1 MTSLFYQDLPTAF
14 ISSLYGPVTLACL
27 LSLCCKSRC
36 NRQTQPFCWLIPYTK
51 RTQMEETKNKKRH
64 IRKEKQN
71 TEDKRRQATGTHQ
84 EEKQKKNQTRKH
96 EDERETIQRSLRT
109 KWASKS
115 FPDRI
120 VKLLKPEDSEAR
132 NSKWKSFL
140 SKTSDLINSIFI
152 F

>member
-1 MTSLFYQDLPTAF
+1 
-14 ISSLYGPVTLACL
+14 
-27 LSLCCKSRC
+27 
-36 NRQTQPFCWLIPYTK
+36 
-51 RTQMEETKNKKRH
+51 MEETKNKKSD

-96 EDERETIQRSLRT
+96 DDERETIQRSLRT

-120 VKLLKPEDSEAR
+120 VKLLNLRIPKPETA
-132 NSKWKSFL
+132 NGNL
-140 SKTSDLINSIFI
+140 S
-152 F
+152 

>member
-1 MTSLFYQDLPTAF
+1 
-14 ISSLYGPVTLACL
+14 
-27 LSLCCKSRC
+27 
-36 NRQTQPFCWLIPYTK
+36 
-51 RTQMEETKNKKRH
+51 MEETKNKKRH